1 MDASHKLVEIFK
13 NSTSAFT
20 ISFSLQL
27 DQSHYSI
34 LQQLFE
40 TPNRITEIN
49 ITGQNLDA
57 GKIRMLY
64 PILETKAIKRLIL
77 CNNKISGKESL
88 EYLSQGVKA
97 GNIEYLDISN
107 NKITDECVEFLVD
120 LIEFG
125 ALQALNLDYN
135 HITKGPIP
143 QALCKCDRIQS
154 FSIKSNPLTYEFV
167 SDLLSALMFNKSLK
181 TLSLSGTKLDGPAPI
196 KENSNGHLSK
206 KEAIILKL
214 AYVLRFSSC
223 TSLAID
229 LDPSLTVQLGEL
241 EKTLIKY
248 NSKLTTLVSENI
260 DWKSAPSQS
269 VLYGIHKALKA
280 NTWLALNSQI
290 PKEKQSDPSSDI
302 EELIYTKLNSHSKP
316 DHNESF
322 FSNIEG
328 DYFIEAFKKYP
339 KKNVSHICSVNSS
352 QSSPKFSKQQ
362 GNKKL
367 NYPLTYSAETPQFMT
382 AVKGIS
388 FSPEGKA
395 EKFQDLDEISSIYY
409 EEKRCT
415 PFKVKEK
422 QLEEMWNC
430 FVSLEKNVNG
440 QVEAWAGRIAAVEE
454 VLARVARN
462 GVEGRLTERTSGE
475 DKGVWS
481 AIGRIEKFMAN
492 TSKRLSSLDQRLENC
507 EGEGESKSSKE
518 AFSKIW
524 NSLED
529 QKQIFNN
536 SLKEKPSKLDLEILE
551 KKMQKLCNKLNFLN
565 SEVEGF
571 RKDLS
576 RSHISNK
583 QFEVLT
589 QEVAKVKERDSF
601 RTNEA
606 FKVIE
611 ASQKELMSKYLL
623 MESRFLDSNRNES
636 KERKIEK
643 FNEKVPN
650 YKSESSRPSISPIP
664 RSNIPNLDLPKALK
678 LNNGSF
684 EGISNRI
691 GSTDR
696 SKTPLGE
703 KFLPGEAESLVMSA
717 IIDRANSTRLMHSLG
732 KMNRSPTPG
741 GFKPKLTIEPENIPS
756 VQLQETLRLRGI
768 LYDSKGA
775 QTERRK

>member
-13 NSTSAFT
+13 NSTSAFA
-20 ISFSLQL
+20 IPFSLQL
-27 DQSHYSI
+27 DQSHFSI
-34 LQQLFE
+34 LLQLFE
-40 TPNRITEIN
+40 TPHRITEIS

-64 PILETKAIKRLIL
+64 PILETKSIKRLIL

-97 GNIEYLDISN
+97 GNIEYLDLSN

-120 LIEFG
+120 LIEFNT
-125 ALQALNLDYN
+125 LQTLNLDYN
-135 HITKGPIP
+135 NITKGPIP
-143 QALCKCDRIQS
+143 QALCKCEKIQN
-154 FSIKSNPLTYEFV
+154 FSIKSNPLAYEFV

-181 TLSLSGTKLDGPAPI
+181 SLNLQGIKLDGPAPI
-196 KENSNGHLSK
+196 KENSSGHLSK

-223 TSLAID
+223 NSLAID
-229 LDPSLTVQLGEL
+229 LDPSLTVQLEEL

-248 NSKLTTLVSENI
+248 NSKLTLLVSENI
-260 DWKSAPSQS
+260 DWKSAPHNSI
-269 VLYGIHKALKA
+269 LYGIHKALKA

-302 EELIYTKLNSHSKP
+302 EEIIYTKLNYHSKP

-352 QSSPKFSKQQ
+352 QSSPKFSKQ
-362 GNKKL
+362 GNKKI

-415 PFKVKEK
+415 PVKVKEK

-430 FVSLEKNVNG
+430 FITLEKNVNG
-440 QVEAWAGRIAAVEE
+440 QVEAWASRINAVEE
-454 VLARVARN
+454 VLARVAKD
-462 GVEGRLTERTSGE
+462 GKEVRLSERTSVD

-481 AIGRIEKFMAN
+481 AISRIEKFMTN
-492 TSKRLSSLDQRLENC
+492 TSKKFSNFDQRLENC
-507 EGEGESKSSKE
+507 EEENKSSKE
-518 AFSKIW
+518 NFSKIW

-529 QKQIFNN
+529 QKQNFYN

-551 KKMQKLCNKLNFLN
+551 KKLQKLCNKLNFVN

-571 RKDLS
+571 RKDLT
-576 RSHISNK
+576 RSHFSNK
-583 QFEVLT
+583 QFELLS
-589 QEVAKVKERDSF
+589 QEVAKVKERDSL
-601 RTNEA
+601 RACEA
-606 FKVIE
+606 FKIFEV
-611 ASQKELMSKYLL
+611 SQKELMSKYLL
-623 MESRFLDSNRNES
+623 LESRFSEINKNE
-636 KERKIEK
+636 KEKKFEK

-650 YKSESSRPSISPIP
+650 YKIESNRPSISPIP
-664 RSNIPNLDLPKALK
+664 RSNIPSLDIPKALK

-684 EGISNRI
+684 DGIANRI

-696 SKTPLGE
+696 SKTPLSE
-703 KFLPGEAESLVMSA
+703 NFLPGEAESLVMSA

-741 GFKPKLTIEPENIPS
+741 GFKPKLKIEPENIPS

-768 LYDSKGA
+768 PYDSKGA